1 MVDNCLIAVFETK
14 KEPAFLQVLVE
25 LMTRFE
31 LVTSSLPIAIIAHGV
46 LKLCLSWFEDLSL
59 GHSNFAEIQT
69 RHHPIQPF
77 APEAVEPFAF
87 PEAFHQM
94 RADCVIAAD
103 ERATEHMLFQDFI
116 SESPQRQHLGR
127 VVGAV
132 DAGRD
137 IAALTTACAGIGC
150 RS

>member
-1 MVDNCLIAVFETK
+1 
-14 KEPAFLQVLVE
+14 
-25 LMTRFE
+25 MTRFE
-31 LVTSSLPIAIIAHGV
+31 LVTSSLPIAIIMHGV

-59 GHSNFAEIQT
+59 GRLIFVEIQA
-69 RHHPIQPF
+69 RKHPVQPF

-103 ERATEHMLFQDFI
+103 ERAAFQDFI
-116 SESPQRQHLGR
+116 SELPQRQHLGR

-137 IAALTTACAGIGC
+137 IAALTAVCAGIGC
-150 RS
+150 RRGGVDWS

>member
-1 MVDNCLIAVFETK
+1 
-14 KEPAFLQVLVE
+14 
-25 LMTRFE
+25 MTRFE

-59 GHSNFAEIQT
+59 GRLIFVEIQA
-69 RHHPIQPF
+69 RKHPVQPF

-103 ERATEHMLFQDFI
+103 ERAAEPMSFQSFI
-116 SESPQRQHLGR
+116 SESPQRQHFGR
-127 VVGAV
+127 IVGTV
-132 DAGRD
+132 DAGCD
-137 IAALTTACAGIGC
+137 IAALAAACAGIGC
-150 RS
+150 RGVRIVWN

>member
-1 MVDNCLIAVFETK
+1 
-14 KEPAFLQVLVE
+14 
-25 LMTRFE
+25 MTRFE
-31 LVTSSLPIAIIAHGV
+31 LVTSSLPIAIIAHDV

-59 GHSNFAEIQT
+59 GRLIFAEIQA
-69 RHHPIQPF
+69 RKHPIQPF

-103 ERATEHMLFQDFI
+103 ERATEPMLFQDFI
-116 SESPQRQHLGR
+116 SESPQCQHLGR
-127 VVGAV
+127 VVGAI

-137 IAALTTACAGIGC
+137 IAALAAACAGIGC
-150 RS
+150 RGVGTIVVVGR

>member
-1 MVDNCLIAVFETK
+1 MKYQAAVSM
-14 KEPAFLQVLVE
+14 QVV
-25 LMTRFE
+25 F
-31 LVTSSLPIAIIAHGV
+31 
-46 LKLCLSWFEDLSL
+46 KLS
-59 GHSNFAEIQT
+59 
-69 RHHPIQPF
+69 HHPVQPF

-103 ERATEHMLFQDFI
+103 ERASEHMLFQDFI

-127 VVGAV
+127 VVGAI

-137 IAALTTACAGIGC
+137 IAALTVACAGIGC
-150 RS
+150 RRGGVDWS

>member
-1 MVDNCLIAVFETK
+1 MKSLYRKPARNGRGSGKNLRDTK
-14 KEPAFLQVLVE
+14 KPTSKTLIGFME

-59 GHSNFAEIQT
+59 GRLIFVEIQA
-69 RHHPIQPF
+69 RKHPVQPF

-103 ERATEHMLFQDFI
+103 ERASEPMLFRI
-116 SESPQRQHLGR
+116 SSRNR
-127 VVGAV
+127 RSVSTSGA
-132 DAGRD
+132 
-137 IAALTTACAGIGC
+137 
-150 RS
+150 S

>member
-1 MVDNCLIAVFETK
+1 MKYQAAVSM
-14 KEPAFLQVLVE
+14 QVV
-25 LMTRFE
+25 F
-31 LVTSSLPIAIIAHGV
+31 
-46 LKLCLSWFEDLSL
+46 KLS
-59 GHSNFAEIQT
+59 
-69 RHHPIQPF
+69 RHPVQPF

-103 ERATEHMLFQDFI
+103 ERASEHMLFQDFI
-116 SESPQRQHLGR
+116 SESPQSQHLGR

-137 IAALTTACAGIGC
+137 IAALAVTCAGVG
-150 RS
+150 RRRGGVDWS